1 MVWKLPSVDACRAM
15 EKLLSTKEYV
25 KHMPI
30 VVSGTDGA
38 NLENTKNHI
47 RRFDKTVTLT
57 CGSLMT
63 GTTIP
68 EWTLIFMLDGG
79 SSPQDYF
86 QSIFRV
92 QSSHKAA
99 RKEVCH
105 VVDYNPERNLQ
116 MIYEY
121 SFVMALRNGKST
133 REEITDFLDFAP
145 VLDHTG
151 NTPVLRDVEHI
162 LDAVAHT
169 SNSIEKFGSIANFQF
184 GNVTEDTI
192 ASLLGVEADVNSK
205 REVTVN
211 ENGIAKGLNH
221 MSRGGEGKEQ
231 PEVDLTVKAMR
242 ELQQKAI
249 TVIKKIPNY
258 IWVARS
264 SADNI
269 NDILD
274 ENNNL
279 TFKQEVGISLT
290 DLATMRDQGFI
301 NTTRVN
307 LCIMSYQQTQRQLFK
322 T

>member
-1 MVWKLPSVDACRAM
+1 
-15 EKLLSTKEYV
+15 
-25 KHMPI
+25 
-30 VVSGTDGA
+30 
-38 NLENTKNHI
+38 
-47 RRFDKTVTLT
+47 
-57 CGSLMT
+57 
-63 GTTIP
+63 
-68 EWTLIFMLDGG
+68 
-79 SSPQDYF
+79 
-86 QSIFRV
+86 
-92 QSSHKAA
+92 
-99 RKEVCH
+99 
-105 VVDYNPERNLQ
+105 
-116 MIYEY
+116 
-121 SFVMALRNGKST
+121 
-133 REEITDFLDFAP
+133 
-145 VLDHTG
+145 
-151 NTPVLRDVEHI
+151 LRDVEHI

-307 LCIMSYQQTQRQLFK
+307 LCIMAYQQTQRQLFK